1 MLPPI
6 KTSLRF
12 IELSTLNSSKNEKIL
27 SKVKL
32 QPKFHTISPKAT
44 KSKYFD
50 KSRSASP
57 KASRKTDIHSIKQKS
72 ESKFSKR
79 INVISIEKNWHK
91 LSFNQID
98 TIKTLLA
105 PYYSTRDLTLML
117 LGLEN
122 QSCK

>member
-1 MLPPI
+1 ML
-6 KTSLRF
+6 
-12 IELSTLNSSKNEKIL
+12 NIL
-27 SKVKL
+27 L
-32 QPKFHTISPKAT
+32 F
-44 KSKYFD
+44 
-50 KSRSASP
+50 
-57 KASRKTDIHSIKQKS
+57 RKTDIHSIKQKS
-72 ESKFSKR
+72 ESKIAKR

-117 LGLEN
+117 LGLDN